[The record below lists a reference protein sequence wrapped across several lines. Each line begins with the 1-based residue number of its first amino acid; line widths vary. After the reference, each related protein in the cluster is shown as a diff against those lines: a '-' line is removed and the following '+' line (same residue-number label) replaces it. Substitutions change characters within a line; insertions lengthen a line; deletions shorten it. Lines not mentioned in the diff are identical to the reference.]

1 MKKPVECRPGC
12 QCKKGYSKWI
22 DHMLIFFIF
31 NLFFFFTIKM
41 AYVSR
46 QTFSLFVICI
56 FYFSFVAPNQ
66 FSIRPVKPVSNQ
78 ANVLVITPD
87 RVTVKTTGSRK
98 TATLGLLS
106 FYSFTCRFPKSYLF
120 YFIFA
125 LVRFLFAVR
134 VTLANGNAPKI
145 NAQGCVRTGANH
157 TTRHST
163 VYRESCCPNSYDMPL
178 SFLLFLRGFS
188 DRRRYFVNDPN
199 VLLFLQAN
207 STISMGI
214 AIT

>member
-22 DHMLIFFIF
+22 DHMFF
-31 NLFFFFTIKM
+31 
-41 AYVSR
+41 YVSR
-46 QTFSLFVICI
+46 QTFSLFVICV

-134 VTLANGNAPKI
+134 VTLVNGNAPKI

-163 VYRESCCPNSYDMPL
+163 VYRESCCPK
-178 SFLLFLRGFS
+178 FLMICLFLFC
-188 DRRRYFVNDPN
+188 YF
-199 VLLFLQAN
+199 
-207 STISMGI
+207 
-214 AIT
+214 